1 MHKGKRILALIPA
14 RGGSKGLPGKNIRPM
29 LGKPL
34 IAWSVEHA
42 LEAGCA
48 DKVLVSTD
56 SAEAAAAAK
65 AAGAEVPFLR
75 PAELAADTASSA
87 EVILHAVDFLEKRGE
102 KFDTLVLLEPTS
114 PLREPGDITAA
125 LDLLAAHTSATAV
138 ISVAKAEGSH
148 PDFCV
153 EIEPASKLISRPG
166 QAGFMP
172 KRRQEIKDLYY
183 FEGTIYVSDIE
194 TFKAKRT
201 FVHEGTLGYEVPRW
215 KAVEIDELSDFI
227 CAEALLKARREK
239 II

>member
-1 MHKGKRILALIPA
+1 MHNGKRILALVPA
-14 RGGSKGLPGKNIRPM
+14 RGGSKGLPGKNVRPM

-34 IAWSVEHA
+34 IAWSVRHA
-42 LEAGCA
+42 LEAGCV
-48 DKVLVSTD
+48 DKVVVSTD

-65 AAGAEVPFLR
+65 AAGAEAPFMR
-75 PAELAADTASSA
+75 PAELAADTATSA
-87 EVILHAVDFLEKRGE
+87 DVIIHAVEFLEKRGE

-114 PLREPGDITAA
+114 PLREPSDITAA
-125 LDLLAAHTSATAV
+125 LDLLAAHPSATAV

-148 PDFCV
+148 PEFCV
-153 EIEPASKLISRPG
+153 EVNSASKLISRPG
-166 QAGFMP
+166 KAGFVP

-183 FEGTIYVSDIE
+183 FEGTIYISDIE

-227 CAEALLKARREK
+227 CAEALLKARRDK